1 MELKNF
7 KEYAIK
13 TLLEYEQ
20 LNNELRI
27 LRETY
32 IEAVNNFYKDNRV
45 FFCTDKEEL
54 VKEVLNSD
62 IFNQANYLTIH
73 KSLINETETKV
84 KMKHSELVEAFNMLD
99 KLWERKEK

>member
-1 MELKNF
+1 MELKDF
-7 KEYAIK
+7 KEHVLK

-20 LNNELRI
+20 LNNELRT

-32 IEAVNNFYKDNRV
+32 IEALNNFYKDNRV

-54 VKEVLNSD
+54 VREVLNSD

-73 KSLINETETKV
+73 KSLINEVETNV
-84 KMKHSELVEAFNMLD
+84 KIKYTELVEAFNMLD
-99 KLWERKEK
+99 KLWERKEN

>member
-20 LNNELRI
+20 LNNELRT

-54 VKEVLNSD
+54 VREVLNSD

-73 KSLINETETKV
+73 KSLIDEAETKV

-99 KLWERKEK
+99 KLWERKDK

>member
-1 MELKNF
+1 MEIKDF
-7 KEYAIK
+7 KEHVLK

-20 LNNELRI
+20 LNNELRT

-32 IEAVNNFYKDNRV
+32 IEALNNFYKDNRV

-54 VKEVLNSD
+54 VREFFNSEF
-62 IFNQANYLTIH
+62 FNQAHYLTIH
-73 KSLINETETKV
+73 KSLIEEAETKV

>member
-1 MELKNF
+1 MELKDF
-7 KEYAIK
+7 KEYAINI
-13 TLLEYEQ
+13 LLEYEQ
-20 LNNELRI
+20 LNNELRT

-54 VKEVLNSD
+54 VKEFFNSD
-62 IFNQANYLTIH
+62 IFNQAHYLTIH
-73 KSLINETETKV
+73 KSLINEVETKV

>member
-1 MELKNF
+1 MELKDF
-7 KEYAIK
+7 KEYAINI
-13 TLLEYEQ
+13 LLEYEQ
-20 LNNELRI
+20 LNNELRT

-45 FFCTDKEEL
+45 FFYTDKEEL
-54 VKEVLNSD
+54 VREVLNSD

-73 KSLINETETKV
+73 KTLIDEAETKV
-84 KMKHSELVEAFNMLD
+84 KMKHSELVEVFNMLD

>member
-1 MELKNF
+1 MELKDF

-73 KSLINETETKV
+73 KSLINETET
-84 KMKHSELVEAFNMLD
+84 
-99 KLWERKEK
+99 

>member
-1 MELKNF
+1 MEIKDF
-7 KEYAIK
+7 KEHVLK

-20 LNNELRI
+20 LNNELRT

-45 FFCTDKEEL
+45 FFYTDKEEL
-54 VKEVLNSD
+54 VREVLNSD

-73 KSLINETETKV
+73 KTLIDEAETKV

-99 KLWERKEK
+99 KLWERKEN

>member
-1 MELKNF
+1 MELKDF

>member
-1 MELKNF
+1 MELKDF

-13 TLLEYEQ
+13 TLSEYEQ
-20 LNNELRI
+20 LNNELRT

-54 VKEVLNSD
+54 VREVLNSD
-62 IFNQANYLTIH
+62 IFNQANYLTIQ
-73 KSLINETETKV
+73 KSLIDEAETKV

>member
-1 MELKNF
+1 MELKDF

-20 LNNELRI
+20 LNNELRT

-54 VKEVLNSD
+54 IREVLNSD
-62 IFNQANYLTIH
+62 IFNQTNYLIIH
-73 KSLINETETKV
+73 KSLIDEAETKV

-99 KLWERKEK
+99 KLWERKDK